1 MTLAERLLAGEHHGC
16 ANWADAARK
25 LGTSDRTLRVVR
37 KALEAR
43 GTPAELTA
51 KTATPMPD
59 SKWPSVAAFDEGPD
73 FLDEILAERPNVAR
87 ILASDYPEP
96 LTFRNPEAL
105 PYQPPTSPM
114 VRKLTQA
121 ECPTGS
127 RILWVSDVHI
137 PIHNE
142 AALRLMVECAER
154 SGVTHVVAGGDI
166 FDFNCLSQHDKEA
179 YRTVEHATLL
189 EEVEPGRW
197 FMDWLATKRSILI
210 LGNHEGRL
218 NRFVDRN
225 PAFHGSVLSNFAQ
238 LVNLPRGIEVVPQGG
253 SVRLG
258 NLSMRHMDA
267 EFKNSGGG
275 KYPAQRVLDM
285 YPDESNIGGHCHRK
299 SVARRTTRDED
310 GIKRTR
316 CVWMMGHMSNE
327 DDHLGYMSPS
337 PNWQTGFGFVDVY
350 WVDGRPRWTVTQVEV
365 LFDTRNRPYFQFERH
380 VYGVVA

>member
-1 MTLAERLLAGEHHGC
+1 MTLAKRLLAGEHAGC
-16 ANWADAARK
+16 ATWQDVAAK
-25 LGTSDRTLRVVR
+25 LGCNERTLRAVR
-37 KALEAR
+37 KILE
-43 GTPAELTA
+43 GTGRPVSLMGEIGHVAESPV
-51 KTATPMPD
+51 KTATEMPD
-59 SKWPSVAAFDEGPD
+59 SKWPSVAEFDRTRGNPHIGSRFD
-73 FLDEILAERPNVAR
+73 
-87 ILASDYPEP
+87 ASD
-96 LTFRNPEAL
+96 FRNPEAL
-105 PYQPPTSPM
+105 PYQPPSTPM

-142 AALRLMVECAER
+142 AALRLMVECAEQ

-197 FMDWLATKRSILI
+197 FMDWLASKRSIII

-225 PAFHGSVLSNFAQ
+225 PAFHGSVMSNFAQ

-365 LFDTRNRPYFQFERH
+365 LFDSRNRPYFQFERR
-380 VYGVVA
+380 VYGVAA